1 VKPLSLTSLIKV
13 ARPGFWPTHLWF
25 FLLPLGQREMFGRL
39 GFWLGCLYVCFP
51 LGLVLY
57 GWNDL
62 FDAETD
68 RRNERKDSW
77 LFGACLDDAGLRR
90 LPLAIALVQL
100 PFVVGFTWLFGAKML
115 LWFAALGAANAV
127 YNWPRFGWKN
137 WPGLDLLNQVGYL
150 LVFVLAS
157 WLCQVPQL
165 SAPALV
171 FSGLFAMQ
179 CHLFGQIMDVDADK
193 EAGRH
198 TTAVIIGVR
207 TSKVLV
213 VALLVAAAAIAWRW
227 FRGGAVQ
234 VFLIGAAG
242 LFLGDAVLGYRA
254 RPYPAW
260 LSKAFFVGWNLVV
273 LATMHFVWS
282 RGLFVLPGR

>member
-1 VKPLSLTSLIKV
+1 MSIVRLIKV
-13 ARPGFWPTHLWF
+13 ARPGFWPTQLWF

-39 GFWLGCLYVCFP
+39 GFWLGCAYVCFP
-51 LGLVLY
+51 LGLLLY

-77 LFGACLDDAGLRR
+77 LFGARLDDADLRR
-90 LPLAIALVQL
+90 LPLSIAIVQL
-100 PFVVGFTWLFGAKML
+100 PFLIVFPWLYGARML
-115 LWFAALGAANAV
+115 LWFAALAAANAI
-127 YNWPRFGWKN
+127 YNWPRYGWKN
-137 WPGLDLLNQVGYL
+137 WPALDLLNQVGYL
-150 LVFVLAS
+150 LVFVLSS

-179 CHLFGQIMDVDADK
+179 CHLYGQIMDVDADRA
-193 EAGRH
+193 AGRR
-198 TTAVIIGVR
+198 TTAVVIGVLA
-207 TSKVLV
+207 SKLV
-213 VALLVAAAAIAWRW
+213 VVGLLALAALIAWRW
-227 FRGGAVQ
+227 FRSGVVQLFLAGA
-234 VFLIGAAG
+234 GG
-242 LFLGDAVLGYRA
+242 LFLVDAIFGYRA
-254 RPYPAW
+254 RPYPTW

-282 RGLFVLPGR
+282 RGVFVLS

>member
-1 VKPLSLTSLIKV
+1 MSPASLIKV

-39 GFWLGCLYVCFP
+39 GFWLGCAYVCFP

-62 FDAETD
+62 LDAETD

-77 LFGACLDDAGLRR
+77 LFGARLSDRDLRR
-90 LPLAIALVQL
+90 LPLWIALVQL
-100 PFVVGFTWLFGAKML
+100 PFVVVFTALFGARML
-115 LWFAALGAANAV
+115 VWFAALAAANAV
-127 YNWPRFGWKN
+127 YNWPRLGWKN
-137 WPGLDLLNQVGYL
+137 WPALDLLNQVGYL
-150 LVFVLAS
+150 LVFVLSS

-179 CHLFGQIMDVDADK
+179 SHLFGQIMDVDADRA
-193 EAGRH
+193 AGRH
-198 TTAVIIGVR
+198 TTASVIGVR
-207 TSKVLV
+207 PSKLLV
-213 VALLVAAAAIAWRW
+213 VGFLAVATAISWRYFRGGVLQAFLIAAAA
-227 FRGGAVQ
+227 
-234 VFLIGAAG
+234 
-242 LFLGDAVLGYRA
+242 LFLADAAFGYRG

-260 LSKAFFVGWNLVV
+260 LSKVFFLGWNAVV

-282 RGLFVLPGR
+282 RGVFVLASP